1 MLRRLIT
8 AARLLPGFV
17 SSGWTRQYE
26 DARIILEQNGD
37 LHYLNLSARMQRIL
51 VRGGILATGAMLVAI
66 GILLVTSIS
75 LMLSR
80 SKLERSHEEVYRAL
94 LSSASDAEGVDQLTM
109 NDEQMVALAQTIR
122 DRDMSIRRFVDTSMV
137 AVSQENVTMKSQL
150 ESSGL
155 TEKIVKIIQQ
165 NAANGGFNL
174 EDDVKSNPLLR
185 GKVADE
191 LSTNRGLR
199 EVLYALPSVMPIPNY
214 SVTSDFGVRRHPIS
228 GQTHF
233 HTGLDMLSQTG
244 DEKVHPVKPGV
255 VVLAQF
261 HTQYGNTV
269 VVRHT
274 NGVESLYA
282 HLANIEVKLGDKVT
296 NESVLGNIG
305 STGSSST
312 GKHPAF
318 GNLDWRISSQPT
330 KSHTDGTICS
340 TNPKPTTLICHKLSH
355 LNRSKKTSMWKTWLK
370 KSRHNQPFLLFPLL
384 QHQLSEIA

>member
-1 MLRRLIT
+1 MLLRRLLT
-8 AARLLPGFV
+8 SARLLPGLV
-17 SSGWTRQYE
+17 SDGWTRQYE

-37 LHYLNLSARMQRIL
+37 LHYFNLSARVQRFL
-51 VRGGILATGAMLVAI
+51 VRGGIMTAGAMLVAI
-66 GILLVTSIS
+66 VVLVVTSTS
-75 LMLSR
+75 LMISR
-80 SKLERSHEEVYRAL
+80 AKLERSHEEVYRAL
-94 LSSASDAEGVDQLTM
+94 LSSASDADGGERLSM
-109 NDEQMVALAQTIR
+109 SDEQMVALAQTIR

-174 EDDVKSNPLLR
+174 EDDVKGNPLLR

-199 EVLYALPSVMPIPNY
+199 EVLYALPSVMPVPNF
-214 SVTSDFGVRRHPIS
+214 SVTSDFGVRRHPIT

-233 HTGLDMLSQTG
+233 HTGLDLLSETG

-261 HTQYGNTV
+261 HAQYGNTV

-282 HLANIEVKLGDKVT
+282 HLANMAVKVGDKVT

-305 STGSSST
+305 STGASST
-312 GKHPAF
+312 GKHLHLEILIGGYPV
-318 GNLDWRISSQPT
+318 
-330 KSHTDGTICS
+330 
-340 TNPKPTTLICHKLSH
+340 NPQKVIRTAQYVQQIQ
-355 LNRSKKTSMWKTWLK
+355 
-370 KSRHNQPFLLFPLL
+370 NQ
-384 QHQLSEIA
+384 QH

>member
-1 MLRRLIT
+1 MFRRIVT
-8 AARLLPGFV
+8 AARLVPGLV

-26 DARIILEQNGD
+26 DAKIILEQNGD
-37 LHYLNLSARMQRIL
+37 LHYLNISARVQRIF
-51 VRGGILATGAMLVAI
+51 VRGGILVTGVMLLSIFV
-66 GILLVTSIS
+66 LLVTSIN

-80 SKLERSHEEVYRAL
+80 AKLERSHEEVYRAL
-94 LSSASDAEGVDQLTM
+94 ISSASDSDGAEQLTL
-109 NDEQMVALAQTIR
+109 NDEQMVSLAQTIR

-137 AVSQENVTMKSQL
+137 AVSQENVSMKSQL

-174 EDDVKSNPLLR
+174 EDDVKNNPLLR

-191 LSTNRGLR
+191 LATNRGLR
-199 EVLYALPSVMPIPNY
+199 EVLYALPSAMPVPNY
-214 SVTSDFGVRRHPIS
+214 SVTSDFGVRRHPLT

-233 HTGLDMLSQTG
+233 HTGVDMLSQTG

-282 HLANIEVKLGDKVT
+282 HLANINVKLGDKVT
-296 NESVLGNIG
+296 QESVLGNIG

-312 GKHPAF
+312 GKHLHLEILIGGYPV
-318 GNLDWRISSQPT
+318 
-330 KSHTDGTICS
+330 
-340 TNPKPTTLICHKLSH
+340 NPQKVIRTAQYVQQIQ
-355 LNRSKKTSMWKTWLK
+355 
-370 KSRHNQPFLLFPLL
+370 NQ
-384 QHQLSEIA
+384 QR

>member
-1 MLRRLIT
+1 MFRRIVT
-8 AARLLPGFV
+8 AARLVPGLV

-26 DARIILEQNGD
+26 DAKIILEQNGD
-37 LHYLNLSARMQRIL
+37 LHYLNISARVQRIF
-51 VRGGILATGAMLVAI
+51 VRGGILATGVMLLSI
-66 GILLVTSIS
+66 LILLVTSVN

-80 SKLERSHEEVYRAL
+80 AKLERSHEEVYRAL
-94 LSSASDAEGVDQLTM
+94 LSSASDSEGAEQLTL
-109 NDEQMVALAQTIR
+109 NDEQMVSLAQTIR

-137 AVSQENVTMKSQL
+137 AVSQENVSMKSQL
-150 ESSGL
+150 EASGL

-174 EDDVKSNPLLR
+174 EDDVKNNPLLR

-199 EVLYALPSVMPIPNY
+199 EVLYALPSTMPVPNY
-214 SVTSDFGVRRHPIS
+214 SVTSDFGVRRHPLT

-233 HTGLDMLSQTG
+233 HTGVDMLSQTG

-282 HLANIEVKLGDKVT
+282 HLANINVKLGDKVT

-312 GKHPAF
+312 GKHLHLEILIGGYPV
-318 GNLDWRISSQPT
+318 
-330 KSHTDGTICS
+330 
-340 TNPKPTTLICHKLSH
+340 NPQKVIRTAQYVQQIQ
-355 LNRSKKTSMWKTWLK
+355 
-370 KSRHNQPFLLFPLL
+370 NQ
-384 QHQLSEIA
+384 QR

>member
-1 MLRRLIT
+1 MMLRLAT
-8 AARLLPGFV
+8 AARLLPGFIV
-17 SSGWTRQYE
+17 RGWTRHYE

-37 LHYLNLSARMQRIL
+37 LHYLNISAKMQRIL
-51 VRGGILATGAMLVAI
+51 VRGGILATSVMLISIFV
-66 GILLVTSIS
+66 LLITSVN
-75 LMLSR
+75 LMMSR
-80 SKLERSHEEVYRAL
+80 TKLERSHEEVYRAL
-94 LSSASDAEGVDQLTM
+94 LSSASDAENAEQLTM

-174 EDDVKSNPLLR
+174 EDDVKNNPLLR

-199 EVLYALPSVMPIPNY
+199 EVLYALPSVMPVPNY
-214 SVTSDFGVRRHPIS
+214 SVTSDFGVRRHPLT

-233 HTGLDMLSQTG
+233 HTGLDLLSQTG

-274 NGVESLYA
+274 NGIESLYA
-282 HLANIEVKLGDKVT
+282 HMANIEVKLGDKVT
-296 NESVLGNIG
+296 HESLLGNIG

-312 GKHPAF
+312 GKHLHLEILIGGYPV
-318 GNLDWRISSQPT
+318 
-330 KSHTDGTICS
+330 
-340 TNPKPTTLICHKLSH
+340 NPQKVIRTAQYVQQIQ
-355 LNRSKKTSMWKTWLK
+355 
-370 KSRHNQPFLLFPLL
+370 NQ
-384 QHQLSEIA
+384 QR

>member
-1 MLRRLIT
+1 MMHRLVT
-8 AARLLPGFV
+8 TARLLPGFV
-17 SSGWTRQYE
+17 ARGWTRQYE

-37 LHYLNLSARMQRIL
+37 PHYLNISAHMQRIL
-51 VRGGILATGAMLVAI
+51 VRGGILATGVMLISIFV
-66 GILLVTSIS
+66 LLVTSVNLMIS
-75 LMLSR
+75 R
-80 SKLERSHEEVYRAL
+80 AKLERSHEEVYRAL
-94 LSSASDAEGVDQLTM
+94 LSSASDAENADQLTM

-191 LSTNRGLR
+191 LATNRGLR
-199 EVLYALPSVMPIPNY
+199 EVLYALPSVMPVPNY
-214 SVTSDFGVRRHPIS
+214 SVTSDFGVRRHPIT

-233 HTGLDMLSQTG
+233 HTGLDLLSQTG

-261 HTQYGNTV
+261 HPQYGNTV

-282 HLANIEVKLGDKVT
+282 HLANINVKLGDKVT
-296 NESVLGNIG
+296 QESVLGNIG

-312 GKHPAF
+312 GKHLHLEILIGGYPV
-318 GNLDWRISSQPT
+318 
-330 KSHTDGTICS
+330 
-340 TNPKPTTLICHKLSH
+340 NPQKVIRTAQYVQQIQ
-355 LNRSKKTSMWKTWLK
+355 
-370 KSRHNQPFLLFPLL
+370 NQ
-384 QHQLSEIA
+384 QR

>member
-1 MLRRLIT
+1 MMSRIVT

-17 SSGWTRQYE
+17 ARGWTRQYE

-37 LHYLNLSARMQRIL
+37 LHYLNISAHMQRIL
-51 VRGGILATGAMLVAI
+51 VRGGILTTGVMLVAI
-66 GILLVTSIS
+66 FVLMVTSVNLMIS
-75 LMLSR
+75 R
-80 SKLERSHEEVYRAL
+80 AKLERSHEEVYRAL
-94 LSSASDAEGVDQLTM
+94 LSSASDSENGDQLTM

-165 NAANGGFNL
+165 NAANGGFNI
-174 EDDVKSNPLLR
+174 EDDVKNNPLLR

-191 LSTNRGLR
+191 LSTNRALR
-199 EVLYALPSVMPIPNY
+199 EVLYALPSVMPVPNY

-233 HTGLDMLSQTG
+233 HTGLDLLSQTG

-282 HLANIEVKLGDKVT
+282 HMANIAVKLGDKVT

-312 GKHPAF
+312 GKHLHLEILIGGYPV
-318 GNLDWRISSQPT
+318 
-330 KSHTDGTICS
+330 
-340 TNPKPTTLICHKLSH
+340 NPQKVIRTAQYVQQIQ
-355 LNRSKKTSMWKTWLK
+355 
-370 KSRHNQPFLLFPLL
+370 NQ
-384 QHQLSEIA
+384 QR

>member
-1 MLRRLIT
+1 MLRRALSMV
-8 AARLLPGFV
+8 RLLPGLV

-26 DARIILEQNGD
+26 DARVILEQNGD
-37 LHYLNLSARMQRIL
+37 LHYLNVSGRVQRIL
-51 VRGGILATGAMLVAI
+51 VRGGILAMGAMLMAI
-66 GILLVTSIS
+66 SVLFVTSIS

-80 SKLERSHEEVYRAL
+80 AKLERSHEEVYRAL
-94 LSSASDAEGVDQLTM
+94 LSSASDVDGSEPLSM

-137 AVSQENVTMKSQL
+137 AVSQENVSMKSQL
-150 ESSGL
+150 EASGL

-165 NAANGGFNL
+165 NAANGGFSL
-174 EDDVKSNPLLR
+174 EDDVKNNPLLR

-199 EVLYALPSVMPIPNY
+199 EVLYALPSIMPIPNY

-233 HTGLDMLSQTG
+233 HTGVDLQSQTG

-269 VVRHT
+269 VIRHT

-282 HLANIEVKLGDKVT
+282 HLANIDVKLGDKVT

-305 STGSSST
+305 STGASST
-312 GKHPAF
+312 GRHLHLEILIGGYPV
-318 GNLDWRISSQPT
+318 
-330 KSHTDGTICS
+330 
-340 TNPKPTTLICHKLSH
+340 NPQKVIRTAQYVQQIQ
-355 LNRSKKTSMWKTWLK
+355 
-370 KSRHNQPFLLFPLL
+370 NQ
-384 QHQLSEIA
+384 QR

>member
-1 MLRRLIT
+1 MIRRLLT
-8 AARLLPGFV
+8 AAYLLPGVV
-17 SSGWTRQYE
+17 SRGWARQYE

-37 LHYLNLSARMQRIL
+37 LHYLNISARMQRIL
-51 VRGGILATGAMLVAI
+51 VRGGILTMGAMLIAI
-66 GILLVTSIS
+66 AVLFATSIS

-94 LSSASDAEGVDQLTM
+94 LSSASDVDGSEPLSM
-109 NDEQMVALAQTIR
+109 NDEQMVALTQTIR

-137 AVSQENVTMKSQL
+137 AVSQENVSMKSQL

-165 NAANGGFNL
+165 NAANGGFSL
-174 EDDVKSNPLLR
+174 EDDVKNNPLLR

-199 EVLYALPSVMPIPNY
+199 EVLYALPSVMPVPNY

-233 HTGLDMLSQTG
+233 HTGVDLQSQTG

-261 HTQYGNTV
+261 HAQYGNTV

-282 HLANIEVKLGDKVT
+282 HLANIDVKLGDKVT

-312 GKHPAF
+312 GKHLHLEILIGGYPV
-318 GNLDWRISSQPT
+318 
-330 KSHTDGTICS
+330 
-340 TNPKPTTLICHKLSH
+340 NPQKVIRTAQYVQQIQ
-355 LNRSKKTSMWKTWLK
+355 
-370 KSRHNQPFLLFPLL
+370 NQ
-384 QHQLSEIA
+384 QH

>member
-1 MLRRLIT
+1 MMLRLAT

-17 SSGWTRQYE
+17 ARGWSRQYE

-37 LHYLNLSARMQRIL
+37 LHYLNISGRMQRIL
-51 VRGGILATGAMLVAI
+51 VRGGILTTGVMLISIFVLLATSVN
-66 GILLVTSIS
+66 
-75 LMLSR
+75 LMVSR

-94 LSSASDAEGVDQLTM
+94 LSSASDSDNADQLTM

-165 NAANGGFNL
+165 NAANGGFSL

-191 LSTNRGLR
+191 LATNRGLR
-199 EVLYALPSVMPIPNY
+199 EVLYALPSVMPVPNY
-214 SVTSDFGVRRHPIS
+214 SVTSDFGVRRHPLT
-228 GQTHF
+228 GLTHF
-233 HTGLDMLSQTG
+233 HTGLDLLSQTG

-282 HLANIEVKLGDKVT
+282 HMANIEVKLGDKVT

-312 GKHPAF
+312 GKHLHLEILIGGYPV
-318 GNLDWRISSQPT
+318 
-330 KSHTDGTICS
+330 
-340 TNPKPTTLICHKLSH
+340 NPQKVIRTAQYVQQIQ
-355 LNRSKKTSMWKTWLK
+355 
-370 KSRHNQPFLLFPLL
+370 NQ
-384 QHQLSEIA
+384 QR